1 MHAFSHT
8 CHSNTAIELSEW
20 HFLLMTSKPLLTF
33 ALGTLS
39 NATLTYV
46 CVLLCYVLHVFPSTQ
61 VSHMD
66 CPESKNFVRGDVKIG
81 GYVIR
86 DNPSNPQQSAIV
98 TYVTQV
104 DLKGGWGRMDE
115 GGAAT

>member
-1 MHAFSHT
+1 
-8 CHSNTAIELSEW
+8 
-20 HFLLMTSKPLLTF
+20 
-33 ALGTLS
+33 
-39 NATLTYV
+39 
-46 CVLLCYVLHVFPSTQ
+46 
-61 VSHMD
+61 MD

>member
-1 MHAFSHT
+1 M
-8 CHSNTAIELSEW
+8 
-20 HFLLMTSKPLLTF
+20 
-33 ALGTLS
+33 
-39 NATLTYV
+39 YV
-46 CVLLCYVLHVFPSTQ
+46 CVLLRYVLHVFPSAQ

-66 CPESKNFVRGDVKIG
+66 CPENKNFVRGDVKIG

-86 DNPSNPQQSAIV
+86 DNPSDPQQSAIV

-115 GGAAT
+115 GGAATYVCM